1 MNRDGDRY
9 PILSSRSAYP
19 DTSWRGIT
27 DLPPSTSLKRRLR
40 QTLTAQPQFQTQLT
54 RIQKQLPVLQKQVEA
69 QIQQQLPR
77 IQKAIDEQMQQ
88 MPARIEYMR
97 HAHKQKFG
105 KNLVRGLIAVSG
117 ALSFWDLALV
127 EQIWL

>member
-27 DLPPSTSLKRRLR
+27 ELPQSTGLRRRLR
-40 QTLTAQPQFQTQLT
+40 QTLTAQPQLQTQLT
-54 RIQKQLPVLQKQVEA
+54 RIQNQLPVLQQQVET
-69 QIQQQLPR
+69 QVRQQWPR
-77 IQKAIDEQMQQ
+77 IQRAIDQQRQQ

>member
-9 PILSSRSAYP
+9 SILSSRSAYP
-19 DTSWRGIT
+19 DTSWREIT
-27 DLPPSTSLKRRLR
+27 ELPQPTSLKRRLR
-40 QTLTAQPQFQTQLT
+40 QTLTAQPYPVLA
-54 RIQKQLPVLQKQVEA
+54 RIQKQLPLLQKQVET
-69 QIQQQLPR
+69 QVRQQLPR
-77 IQKAIDEQMQQ
+77 LQQAIDQQMQL
-88 MPARIEYMR
+88 MPARIESMR
-97 HAHKQKFG
+97 YAHKQKFG